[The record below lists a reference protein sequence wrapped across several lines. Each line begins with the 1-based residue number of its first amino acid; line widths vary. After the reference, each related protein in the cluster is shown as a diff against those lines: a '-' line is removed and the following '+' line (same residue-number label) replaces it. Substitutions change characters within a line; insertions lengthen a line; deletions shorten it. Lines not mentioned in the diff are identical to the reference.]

1 MSITSITNNK
11 YTNKKYK
18 NAKLIEK
25 RRRISV
31 SHLVS
36 ITFLII
42 PVKSTGNMFI
52 LLTGLSFENA
62 LYNKSSL
69 ALREKFAKNYVFK
82 YERAV
87 SPRLR
92 NWLENAFSTDTSLLQ
107 KVKLDGG
114 GNVFLLGGQVM
125 CSLQKSPFYAPS
137 LSIACKT
144 YPNQSFF
151 AFRCSFDLIEDPRA
165 HLAEA
170 RCILNF
176 VVWETQNGKYLTSVC
191 ILFWI
196 HTFSQRPISS
206 KAQTTHLSRLGWS
219 LIIFASPSILQ
230 CGAFCFVRFSD
241 SLETFLCYFD
251 WIWWVVGWGTWLH
264 SATHGLQSVS

>member
-1 MSITSITNNK
+1 M
-11 YTNKKYK
+11 
-18 NAKLIEK
+18 
-25 RRRISV
+25 
-31 SHLVS
+31 S

-69 ALREKFAKNYVFK
+69 ALRGKLLKFPNNVFK

-114 GNVFLLGGQVM
+114 GNVFLLGAAQVM

-144 YPNQSFF
+144 YQNQSFF
-151 AFRCSFDLIEDPRA
+151 AFRCSFDLIAEDARA

-176 VVWETQNGKYLTSVC
+176 VV
-191 ILFWI
+191 
-196 HTFSQRPISS
+196 
-206 KAQTTHLSRLGWS
+206 
-219 LIIFASPSILQ
+219 
-230 CGAFCFVRFSD
+230 
-241 SLETFLCYFD
+241 
-251 WIWWVVGWGTWLH
+251 
-264 SATHGLQSVS
+264 